1 MPRDNKMTSL
11 NAERKQL
18 TQNSILTKKLLSK
31 MKNKDFFEG
40 KKHGRRNHQQIC
52 SMRYFKGTC
61 LGKRNVILERNQE
74 LHKEMNTRNGKN
86 EGEYKIF

>member
-1 MPRDNKMTSL
+1 MFKLIRTKDKDKILRAAKENWHITYIYRNKDKNYSKTSHQKICMPRDNKMTSL

-40 KKHGRRNHQQIC
+40 KKHGRRNHQ
-52 SMRYFKGTC
+52 
-61 LGKRNVILERNQE
+61 
-74 LHKEMNTRNGKN
+74 
-86 EGEYKIF
+86 